1 MRVLSQLIV
10 LLKLNLKYLCT
21 TDAYMH
27 INAAS
32 IVIDKYVYNYTALHL
47 PKTTVNTKVTIS
59 TKDNN
64 DIPTR
69 SPSQDPTSEK
79 KLSEV

>member
-1 MRVLSQLIV
+1 MY
-10 LLKLNLKYLCT
+10 N
-21 TDAYMH
+21 DAHMH
-27 INAAS
+27 INKAS
-32 IVIDKYVYNYTALHL
+32 IVIEKYVYNYTALHL
-47 PKTTVNTKVTIS
+47 PKTTVNMKVTIS